1 MNYFRKFIKDYT
13 DKVYPMQQLMSLKG
27 KKITRNEAGEDFFQR
42 IKRELREAPVL
53 GMPTEN
59 GMYFIDTDASVVAIS
74 GMLHQEQ

>member
-1 MNYFRKFIKDYT
+1 MYPKQHFTRLKVKKF
-13 DKVYPMQQLMSLKG
+13 
-27 KKITRNEAGEDFFQR
+27 TRNEAAEDFFQR

-53 GMPTEN
+53 RMPAEN